1 MKKKSSVIVCV
12 ISLIFLNS
20 CHTAYSN
27 YPAARP
33 SASNTE
39 REYNEVLKTYRPE
52 TAEVL
57 TYLLNDASPENPK
70 TALTVENTSR
80 CNMVLTVS
88 GNNYYKKIPIGAG
101 KIGSV
106 MVPKNQT
113 YKLSGIVCNAVYQ
126 TSKFISGSYSV
137 KLSN

>member
-1 MKKKSSVIVCV
+1 MRKQL
-12 ISLIFLNS
+12 ISFGVLMLLNS
-20 CHTAYSN
+20 CTPTYSS
-27 YPAARP
+27 YPIRNSSP
-33 SASNTE
+33 SNTE
-39 REYNEVLKTYRPE
+39 REYSEVLKTYQSE

-57 TYLLNDASPENPK
+57 TYLLNEASPENPK

-106 MVPKNQT
+106 MIPKNQN
-113 YKLSGIVCNAVYQ
+113 YRLSGMVCQSNYQ
-126 TSKFISGSYSV
+126 TSKFITTIYSV

>member
-1 MKKKSSVIVCV
+1 MKKLLIGFVIFMV
-12 ISLIFLNS
+12 LNS
-20 CHTAYSN
+20 CGTTYNN
-27 YPAARP
+27 YPVKSSP
-33 SASNTE
+33 SNTE
-39 REYNEVLKTYRPE
+39 REYNEVLKTYKSE

-57 TYLLNDASPENPK
+57 TYLLNETSPNDPK

-88 GNNYYKKIPIGAG
+88 SNNYYKKIPIGAG

-106 MVPKNQT
+106 MIPKNQT
-113 YKLSGIVCNAVYQ
+113 YKLSGMVCQSAYQ
-126 TSKFISGSYSV
+126 TSKFITSAYSI

>member
-1 MKKKSSVIVCV
+1 MRNIWMTGFGILLV
-12 ISLIFLNS
+12 LNS
-20 CHTAYSN
+20 CNTTHNSYPTTISPSN
-27 YPAARP
+27 
-33 SASNTE
+33 NTK
-39 REYNEVLKTYRPE
+39 EYEEVLKNYKSE

-101 KIGSV
+101 KVGSV
-106 MVPKNQT
+106 MITKNQN
-113 YKLSGIVCNAVYQ
+113 YKLSGMVCNSVYQ
-126 TSKFISGSYSV
+126 TSKFITSSYSV

>member
-1 MKKKSSVIVCV
+1 MKKLLVCSVN
-12 ISLIFLNS
+12 IFVLNS
-20 CHTAYSN
+20 CMPTYSS
-27 YPAARP
+27 YPATN
-33 SASNTE
+33 STVNTE
-39 REYNEVLKTYRPE
+39 KEYQEVLKTYKSE

-57 TYLLNDASPENPK
+57 TYLLNGESPEEPN

-88 GNNYYKKIPIGAG
+88 GNKYYKRIPIGAG

-106 MVPKNQT
+106 MIPKNQT
-113 YKLSGIVCNAVYQ
+113 YKLSGMLCKSSYQ
-126 TSKFISGSYSV
+126 TTKFISNSYSV